1 MTSRWWTTAEVI
13 VVLVLVA
20 AWSVG
25 YVGVADELQALP
37 DFRRAATLNLYRTD
51 NRLWLGY
58 ALGLASVAVLL
69 VQRFAPFKVFLATSA
84 LVAATGW
91 WFSYLAIE
99 GFALEGAVVVG
110 AFWAV
115 SATGRWRVVV
125 VVVALASFVIANVGR
140 YQVNDKLD
148 ALGGDTSGWVGPTS
162 RLATLAL
169 LLGLSLAGAYF
180 LRGDDSA

>member
-1 MTSRWWTTAEVI
+1 MSSRWWTTGEVI

-20 AWSVG
+20 AWSAG
-25 YVGVADELQALP
+25 YIGVADELQALP
-37 DFRRAATLNLYRTD
+37 DFRRAATLDLYRTD

-58 ALGLASVAVLL
+58 ALGLASVAVLP

-125 VVVALASFVIANVGR
+125 VVAVASFVIANVGR

-148 ALGGDTSGWVGPTS
+148 ALGGETSGWVGPTS
-162 RLATLAL
+162 RLAALAL
-169 LLGLSLAGAYF
+169 LLGVSLAGAYF
-180 LRGDDSA
+180 LRGDESA

>member
-1 MTSRWWTTAEVI
+1 MKHDLSYGEYGLGCR
-13 VVLVLVA
+13 VVDRAGLHHIQ
-20 AWSVG
+20 
-25 YVGVADELQALP
+25 LQALL
-37 DFRRAATLNLYRTD
+37 DFRRATTLNLYRTD

-69 VQRFAPFKVFLATSA
+69 LQRFAPFKVFLATSA
-84 LVAATGW
+84 LVAVTGR

-115 SATGRWRVVV
+115 IATGRWRVV

-162 RLATLAL
+162 RLATLAP

>member
-1 MTSRWWTTAEVI
+1 MCRAITMLTE
-13 VVLVLVA
+13 LA
-20 AWSVG
+20 ALRLSNPQTR
-25 YVGVADELQALP
+25 AQLQALL

-84 LVAATGW
+84 LVAVTGW

-115 SATGRWRVVV
+115 SATGRWRVV

-169 LLGLSLAGAYF
+169 LLGLSLAGAYV

>member
-1 MTSRWWTTAEVI
+1 MSSRWWTTGEVI

-20 AWSVG
+20 AWSAG
-25 YVGVADELQALP
+25 YIGVADELQVLP
-37 DFRRAATLNLYRTD
+37 DFRRAATLDLYRTD

-110 AFWAV
+110 AFWAA
-115 SATGRWRVVV
+115 SATGQRRVVV
-125 VVVALASFVIANVGR
+125 VVAVASFLIANVGR

-148 ALGGDTSGWVGPTS
+148 ALGGETSGWVGPTS
-162 RLATLAL
+162 RLTALAL
-169 LLGLSLAGAYF
+169 LLGVSLAGAYF
-180 LRGDDSA
+180 LRGDESA

>member
-13 VVLVLVA
+13 VVLVA
-20 AWSVG
+20 ARSVG

-69 VQRFAPFKVFLATSA
+69 LQRFAPFKVFLATSA
-84 LVAATGW
+84 LVAVTGR

-115 SATGRWRVVV
+115 IATGRWRVVGPSV
-125 VVVALASFVIANVGR
+125 RRRRPASVR
-140 YQVNDKLD
+140 
-148 ALGGDTSGWVGPTS
+148 PS
-162 RLATLAL
+162 R
-169 LLGLSLAGAYF
+169 
-180 LRGDDSA
+180 RIV

>member
-84 LVAATGW
+84 LVAVTGW

-115 SATGRWRVVV
+115 SATGRWRVV

-169 LLGLSLAGAYF
+169 LLGLSLAGAYV